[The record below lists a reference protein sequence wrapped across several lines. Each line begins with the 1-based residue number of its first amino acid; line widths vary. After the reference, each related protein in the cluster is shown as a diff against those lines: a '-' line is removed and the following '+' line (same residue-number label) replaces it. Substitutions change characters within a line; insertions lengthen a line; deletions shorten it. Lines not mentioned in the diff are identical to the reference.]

1 MVDVKKKRPYDIA
14 KDDFYAYDD
23 TRELSYQVGPRK
35 YENVRRVRSRLR
47 SLLRKNEALIAVI
60 QPGPGVV
67 TQEVVEVY
75 DALLDAGVMEFYFT
89 ATEEE

>member
-1 MVDVKKKRPYDIA
+1 
-14 KDDFYAYDD
+14 
-23 TRELSYQVGPRK
+23 
-35 YENVRRVRSRLR
+35 LR

-75 DALLDAGVMEFYFT
+75 DVLLDAGVMEFYFT